1 MGPTMRTPSIHHDL
15 ALRLMPL
22 LDLTSLGEDDT
33 PERIV
38 ELCEAAAAARPAPAA
53 VCVYPEHV
61 TTARQALGAGT
72 IKVATVVN
80 FPDGEGRPER
90 IHRETRRALAGGAEE
105 IDMVFDYR
113 AFLRGDIALARE
125 GVMACREAC
134 GRHVPLKLILET
146 GVLGEARLV
155 HHASRIGI
163 DAGADF
169 LKTSTGKVAVNA
181 TLPAAAAMLDAIQ
194 AAGGRCG
201 LKVSGGIRT
210 LDDAAPYLALVD
222 ARMGPDWATPCH
234 FRIGAS
240 ALFSALL
247 AAIH

>member
-1 MGPTMRTPSIHHDL
+1 MTIATSHRDL
-15 ALRLMPL
+15 ALRLLPL

-33 PERIV
+33 STQIAS
-38 ELCEAAAAARPAPAA
+38 LCAAAVSAHPGPAA
-53 VCVYPEHV
+53 ICVYPDHV
-61 TTARQALGAGT
+61 TTARHALGEGT
-72 IKVATVVN
+72 IRVATVVN
-80 FPDGEGRPER
+80 FPDGDARPER
-90 IHRETRRALAGGAEE
+90 IHRETRRALAAGAQE

-113 AFLRGDIALARE
+113 AFLRGDVALARE
-125 GVMACREAC
+125 GVVACREAC
-134 GRHVPLKLILET
+134 GSDVALKLILET
-146 GVLGEARLV
+146 GVLGDTSLI

-169 LKTSTGKVAVNA
+169 LKTSTGKVGVNA
-181 TLPAAAAMLDAIQ
+181 TLPAAAAMLDAIE
-194 AAGGRCG
+194 AAGERCG

-210 LDDAAPYLALVD
+210 LADAAPYLALVD
-222 ARMGPDWATPCH
+222 SRMGPDWATPRH

>member
-1 MGPTMRTPSIHHDL
+1 MPIATAHRDL
-15 ALRLMPL
+15 ALRLLPL

-33 PERIV
+33 PAQIEA
-38 ELCEAAAAARPAPAA
+38 LCAAAMSAHPGPAA

-61 TTARQALGAGT
+61 TSARNALDEGT
-72 IKVATVVN
+72 IRVATVVN
-80 FPDGEGRPER
+80 FPDGDGGPER
-90 IHRETRRALAGGAEE
+90 IHRETRRALAAGAEE
-105 IDMVFDYR
+105 IDMVFNYR
-113 AFLRGDIALARE
+113 AFLRGDVALARD
-125 GVMACREAC
+125 GVIACREAC
-134 GRHVPLKLILET
+134 GKEVPLKLILET
-146 GVLGEARLV
+146 GILGDTHLI

-163 DAGADF
+163 EAGAAF

-181 TLPAAAAMLDAIQ
+181 TLSAADAILDAIQ
-194 AAGGRCG
+194 ATGGRCG

-210 LDDAAPYLALVD
+210 LNDAAPYLALVD
-222 ARMGPDWATPCH
+222 TRMGPDWATLRH